1 MSNGWWH
8 KLFPVYDTQSKK
20 RNKVYY
26 WVTFHL
32 RNILVNH
39 FDTFAFIYKFPFSHN
54 WVICAHLQKHHLR
67 PFYQKKVTILICYYC
82 VSSWAG
88 NGWKSGWFHGLHVWE
103 AKIWSKKAIKLI
115 FFSSENW
122 DYVIFRYNKKR
133 GKRGDP
139 EEIFRFEIRNSKRY
153 FKKWIINSNLNI
165 PSLSPLFVIF
175 VKSNISAFTGKKIKF
190 VALLDH
196 LIAKFECKTWLGGDV
211 QLFTDSN
218 FIGFTWSI
226 FLWL

>member
-8 KLFPVYDTQSKK
+8 KLFPVYDTQSQK

-82 VSSWAG
+82 VYSCCLNCWRLCSSFASNTWTSTLTQTASIH
-88 NGWKSGWFHGLHVWE
+88 GWHLRTSTFQSKQRNVDCSLPKTIEGFPLRFQ
-103 AKIWSKKAIKLI
+103 AIW
-115 FFSSENW
+115 
-122 DYVIFRYNKKR
+122 
-133 GKRGDP
+133 
-139 EEIFRFEIRNSKRY
+139 
-153 FKKWIINSNLNI
+153 
-165 PSLSPLFVIF
+165 
-175 VKSNISAFTGKKIKF
+175 
-190 VALLDH
+190 
-196 LIAKFECKTWLGGDV
+196 
-211 QLFTDSN
+211 
-218 FIGFTWSI
+218 
-226 FLWL
+226 